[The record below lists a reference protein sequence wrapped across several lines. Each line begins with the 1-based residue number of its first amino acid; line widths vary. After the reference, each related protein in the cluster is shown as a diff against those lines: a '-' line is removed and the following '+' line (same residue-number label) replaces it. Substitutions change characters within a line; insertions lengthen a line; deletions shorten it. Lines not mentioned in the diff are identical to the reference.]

1 MMAGR
6 LMKNLIVLASV
17 CALLVTGCQTS
28 SRDSTGSDS
37 LANDNKASIVNDS
50 TLSEMEKSMLMA
62 AKETLFANLSKRLMD
77 AMSTSGPAGAIEVC
91 QVEAKSIAIEVG
103 KESNVR
109 IGRTGMRLRNT
120 SNQPPH
126 WALKLVAD
134 RTETPVFAKLSNG
147 HAAALLPIK
156 LQAQCLM
163 CHGDRDSLAPEV
175 KTKLAKLYPQDEATG
190 FSEGELRGWFWV
202 ESLD

>member
-1 MMAGR
+1 MMVGR

-28 SRDSTGSDS
+28 SRDSTSSDS
-37 LANDNKASIVNDS
+37 LVNDNRASVVSDS
-50 TLSEMEKSMLMA
+50 TLSETEKSKLMA
-62 AKETLFANLSKRLMD
+62 AKETLFANLSKRPTD

-109 IGRTGMRLRNT
+109 IGRTGVRLRNT